1 MLTRVLGYAKRNGD
15 VVSRLR
21 EVRAKRIA
29 PRIPTERALFSL
41 FVMTLAQQGSL
52 NALEQTANRA
62 PWKRLIGGKLPSAD
76 TLGRVAS
83 AIHIDDLRSVHRS
96 LYAKLK
102 RNKALPSPYHGII
115 ALALDGHESTAS
127 YRRCCPGCLQRKIS
141 TSAGDRVQY
150 YHRYVAA
157 SLIGEGWHLFLDLED
172 IRSGEDEVSAA
183 LRLLKRVH
191 ATYSRAYDVVLGDAL
206 YAQAPFFKA
215 VLALGKDPLVVLK
228 QQERH
233 LYIDALAL
241 CQQIEPSEFTRGK
254 AQVRCWDVADLDSWS
269 SLGRKVRVVRTVET
283 TSVKRQ
289 LNGKKEELAA
299 NWVWVTTANAL
310 RVPARAVVALGHSRW
325 DIENRGFN
333 EGVTHF
339 HMNHV
344 YRHEPVAMLAMNLL
358 TMLAMN
364 LLGAFYRRS
373 LKPARRARE
382 SLLHVARCIAAVL
395 YGGRQLSFAPT

>member
-1 MLTRVLGYAKRNGD
+1 MSPQA
-15 VVSRLR
+15 
-21 EVRAKRIA
+21 
-29 PRIPTERALFSL
+29 
-41 FVMTLAQQGSL
+41 
-52 NALEQTANRA
+52 
-62 PWKRLIGGKLPSAD
+62 
-76 TLGRVAS
+76 
-83 AIHIDDLRSVHRS
+83 HLRSLPVHLHAWRFSTTLKTAGADWTPRGLPARTILARS
-96 LYAKLK
+96 
-102 RNKALPSPYHGII
+102 SP
-115 ALALDGHESTAS
+115 
-127 YRRCCPGCLQRKIS
+127 PGQLH
-141 TSAGDRVQY
+141 TDRDT
-150 YHRYVAA
+150 
-157 SLIGEGWHLFLDLED
+157 I
-172 IRSGEDEVSAA
+172 
-183 LRLLKRVH
+183 
-191 ATYSRAYDVVLGDAL
+191 
-206 YAQAPFFKA
+206 
-215 VLALGKDPLVVLK
+215 
-228 QQERH
+228 
-233 LYIDALAL
+233 LAL

-289 LNGKKEELAA
+289 LNGKKEELTA